1 MFINIIA
8 THHPQMHVAQSALI
22 KIYVCTRFLQLSSSY
37 EIYIIIVIS
46 LVNKNVKTVNKIP
59 FSKCVILPI
68 NFLHPN
74 VLVTYPKMVSK
85 FCMLSLLR

>member
-46 LVNKNVKTVNKIP
+46 LVNKNVKTKQNPV
-59 FSKCVILPI
+59 FQMCD
-68 NFLHPN
+68 F
-74 VLVTYPKMVSK
+74 TY
-85 FCMLSLLR
+85 